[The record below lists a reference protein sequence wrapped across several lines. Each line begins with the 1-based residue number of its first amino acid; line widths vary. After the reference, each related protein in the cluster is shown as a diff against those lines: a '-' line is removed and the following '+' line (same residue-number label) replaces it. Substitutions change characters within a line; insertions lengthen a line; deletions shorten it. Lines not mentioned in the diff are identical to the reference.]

1 MVWETN
7 KSSGK
12 VHMET
17 TEERKS
23 RRLCEFWV
31 FISDRGGKGLP
42 CPCNWWMTGPGEGAG
57 VGGEAMEM
65 YNV

>member
-31 FISDRGGKGLP
+31 FISVREGKGLP
-42 CPCNWWMTGPGEGAG
+42 CNWWMSGPGEGAG